1 MTDDLKNLGPM
12 LMLRKHQMMIAAF
25 AEESNKIEGIDGAS
39 QKECDALDT
48 FVTRPFITIDNLIE
62 YVQEIQPDAVLRLG
76 SMHNVRVGNHIPP
89 PGGPAIGYMLQ
100 GILDKAEKS
109 EALNPQ
115 HIHVEYEM
123 LHPFTDGNGRS
134 GRALWLWMMLKQNQ
148 NVDLGFLHTFYYQT
162 LAAGQT

>member
-1 MTDDLKNLGPM
+1 MSWIM
-12 LMLRKHQMMIAAF
+12 AF

-39 QKECDALDT
+39 DTECKALTT
-48 FVTRPFITIDNLIE
+48 FLSRQTITINDLVE
-62 YVQEIQPDAVLRLG
+62 YVSVIQPNAVLRLG

-89 PGGPAIGYMLQ
+89 PGGPAIGYSLEH
-100 GILDKAEKS
+100 ILTQAHGS

-115 HIHVEYEM
+115 HIHVLYER

-134 GRALWLWMMLKQNQ
+134 GRALWLWMMLKQNR